1 MKILREGAA
10 ELQLKPCYQAYL
22 AEHPVQ
28 KVPRWLRKLAVAN
41 LIFIFSLSSKLS
53 GRRGLSK
60 LQSWILLRVYA
71 ASNAAAW
78 KRAISNALMAAVL
91 LPGAIVGGIL
101 TVVNKVRKKPVSPF
115 LARFMTLLKEEE
127 DSTTKVEETAK
138 VDATTTEV
146 KATA

>member
-1 MKILREGAA
+1 
-10 ELQLKPCYQAYL
+10 
-22 AEHPVQ
+22 
-28 KVPRWLRKLAVAN
+28 
-41 LIFIFSLSSKLS
+41 
-53 GRRGLSK
+53 
-60 LQSWILLRVYA
+60 
-71 ASNAAAW
+71 
-78 KRAISNALMAAVL
+78 MAAVL